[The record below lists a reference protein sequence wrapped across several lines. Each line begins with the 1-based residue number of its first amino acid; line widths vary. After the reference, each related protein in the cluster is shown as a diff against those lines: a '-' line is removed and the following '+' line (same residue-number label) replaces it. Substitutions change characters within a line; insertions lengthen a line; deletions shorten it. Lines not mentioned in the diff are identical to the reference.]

1 MLIAEAWKCFHACVD
16 CFRAS
21 VRRWGGGGGQVEVDA
36 AFEVKE
42 KRACSHRQR
51 NMVRETIRY
60 SGLWEM

>member
-1 MLIAEAWKCFHACVD
+1 MT
-16 CFRAS
+16 
-21 VRRWGGGGGQVEVDA
+21 VRRRRGGQVDVDA

-60 SGLWEM
+60 SGLQEI